1 MATTDRGVGQRV
13 EDAKEGM
20 NMTTMMTKADRL
32 MKTLCAAVVM
42 VLAVTAA
49 SAADLDSWRA
59 GTVVS
64 AQEVTRYGVDR
75 CFAIEQISDAV
86 FARMRYSYMP
96 NPHIARADLRYLRLL
111 HRDAHD
117 RIVLGEMVCH
127 RSIAAD
133 LVAIFRQLYDA
144 HYPIARMV
152 LVDEYRADD
161 ETSMRAN
168 NTSCFC
174 YRTVAGSRK
183 VSAHAM
189 GMAVDINPL
198 YNPYVKR
205 RANGRLFIQPAN
217 AEPYTHRERR
227 FDYKIERGDL
237 CHRLFLQHGFSWGGA
252 WRSLKDYQ
260 HFEKPF

>member
-42 VLAVTAA
+42 VLAMPAA
-49 SAADLDSWRA
+49 S
-59 GTVVS
+59 
-64 AQEVTRYGVDR
+64 
-75 CFAIEQISDAV
+75 
-86 FARMRYSYMP
+86 
-96 NPHIARADLRYLRLL
+96 
-111 HRDAHD
+111 
-117 RIVLGEMVCH
+117 
-127 RSIAAD
+127 AAD

>member
-1 MATTDRGVGQRV
+1 
-13 EDAKEGM
+13 
-20 NMTTMMTKADRL
+20 
-32 MKTLCAAVVM
+32 
-42 VLAVTAA
+42 
-49 SAADLDSWRA
+49 
-59 GTVVS
+59 
-64 AQEVTRYGVDR
+64 
-75 CFAIEQISDAV
+75 
-86 FARMRYSYMP
+86 
-96 NPHIARADLRYLRLL
+96 
-111 HRDAHD
+111 
-117 RIVLGEMVCH
+117 MVCH
-127 RSIAAD
+127 RRIAAD

>member
-1 MATTDRGVGQRV
+1 
-13 EDAKEGM
+13 
-20 NMTTMMTKADRL
+20 
-32 MKTLCAAVVM
+32 
-42 VLAVTAA
+42 
-49 SAADLDSWRA
+49 
-59 GTVVS
+59 
-64 AQEVTRYGVDR
+64 
-75 CFAIEQISDAV
+75 
-86 FARMRYSYMP
+86 
-96 NPHIARADLRYLRLL
+96 
-111 HRDAHD
+111 
-117 RIVLGEMVCH
+117 
-127 RSIAAD
+127 
-133 LVAIFRQLYDA
+133 
-144 HYPIARMV
+144 MV

-217 AEPYTHRERR
+217 ADPYTHRERR

>member
-1 MATTDRGVGQRV
+1 
-13 EDAKEGM
+13 
-20 NMTTMMTKADRL
+20 
-32 MKTLCAAVVM
+32 
-42 VLAVTAA
+42 
-49 SAADLDSWRA
+49 
-59 GTVVS
+59 
-64 AQEVTRYGVDR
+64 
-75 CFAIEQISDAV
+75 
-86 FARMRYSYMP
+86 
-96 NPHIARADLRYLRLL
+96 
-111 HRDAHD
+111 
-117 RIVLGEMVCH
+117 MVCH
-127 RSIAAD
+127 RRIAAD

-174 YRTVAGSRK
+174 FRTVAGSRK

-217 AEPYTHRERR
+217 AEPYIHRERR